1 MRMFKTLLTMF
12 VLQVSATAL
21 YGLGSETTSFNGVNT
36 PIPDGTIAGI
46 QDVRTIT
53 SGIVELTAVRIR
65 LKISGNFNGD
75 LYGYVRRNSAPTNT
89 HISVLL
95 NRPGRTSTNSSGYT
109 DYGLDVTFADAASN
123 DIHNYESVSGH
134 LVAPLSGV
142 WQPDARFVNPTVATA
157 DSPRSA
163 FLSVFDGL

>member
-12 VLQVSATAL
+12 VLPVSATAL

-36 PIPDGTIAGI
+36 PIPDGTATGI

-53 SGIVELTAVRIR
+53 SEIVELTAVRIR

-75 LYGYVRRNSAPTNT
+75 LYGYVRHNIGPTNT

-95 NRPGRTSTNSSGYT
+95 NRPGR
-109 DYGLDVTFADAASN
+109 D
-123 DIHNYESVSGH
+123 
-134 LVAPLSGV
+134 
-142 WQPDARFVNPTVATA
+142 R
-157 DSPRSA
+157 
-163 FLSVFDGL
+163 